1 MAEFP
6 KVLANR
12 VVQDEKAENSYTRR
26 MNIIINISRHISF
39 IVILLLLPAGMLAQN
54 KSTSPDKKADT
65 IKSLSATD
73 RHALYTGAG
82 YGSNMIYLGSTIS
95 QDQPYSYGNITYGFH
110 NKLFASVSA
119 VNLSKFDPLAAF
131 YIGGLSFSHVFNSW
145 FDISAGFYR
154 YEVDKRLTDTLFN
167 SFSYGDVTL
176 GIDWKLIYTKISYGS
191 IISNDPQGYLQINNS
206 RYFQTPD
213 FFRKK
218 VNISFDPY
226 VNLLFGTLLTSE
238 IINETSEI
246 TTVQQYVTPW
256 ASGGTGSGNGSGGGY
271 GHGSP
276 SDSGQGSSADTG
288 ASTTTTVTTTTT
300 VPTTTLSFK
309 NKFDLIEIE
318 FGIPVS
324 FNTDFMTIEA
334 EPGYVLPAYSDP
346 YFPGPKGFVFTLSC
360 FFKIF

>member
-1 MAEFP
+1 MYI
-6 KVLANR
+6 KL
-12 VVQDEKAENSYTRR
+12 
-26 MNIIINISRHISF
+26 NISERISF
-39 IVILLLLPAGMLAQN
+39 ILILLLLPAGILAQN
-54 KSTSPDKKADT
+54 NAASSLTKTDT
-65 IKSLSATD
+65 LKTASETD
-73 RHALYTGAG
+73 RHALYAGGG

-95 QDQPYSYGNITYGFH
+95 QDQPYGYGNITYGFH

-119 VNLSKFDPLAAF
+119 VNLSKFDPLASF
-131 YIGGLSFSHVFNSW
+131 YIGGLSLSHVFNSW

-154 YEVDKRLTDTLFN
+154 YEVDKTLTDTLFN

-191 IISNDPQGYLQINNS
+191 IISKDPQGYLQINNS

-218 VNISFDPY
+218 ANISFDPY

-256 ASGGTGSGNGSGGGY
+256 ASGSTGSGNGSGGGY
-271 GHGSP
+271 GHGSEP
-276 SDSGQGSSADTG
+276 DSGQGSPAGTG

-300 VPTTTLSFK
+300 VPTATLSFK
-309 NKFDLIEIE
+309 NNFDLIEIE
-318 FGIPVS
+318 FGLPIS
-324 FNTDFMTIEA
+324 FNIDFMTIEA

-346 YFPGPKGFVFTLSC
+346 YFPGPRGFVFTLSC

>member
-1 MAEFP
+1 MYI
-6 KVLANR
+6 KLYIT
-12 VVQDEKAENSYTRR
+12 Q
-26 MNIIINISRHISF
+26 HISF
-39 IVILLLLPAGMLAQN
+39 FLILLLLPSGILAQN
-54 KSTSPDKKADT
+54 KAVSPSTRTDT
-65 IKSLSATD
+65 IKSLSETD
-73 RHALYTGAG
+73 RHSLNTGAG

-119 VNLSKFDPLAAF
+119 VNLSKFKPLASF

-154 YEVDKRLTDTLFN
+154 YQVDKTLTDTLFN
-167 SFSYGDVTL
+167 SFSFGDVTL

-191 IISNDPQGYLQINNS
+191 IISKNPQGYLQINNS

-213 FFRKK
+213 FFKK
-218 VNISFDPY
+218 KANISFDPY

-238 IINETSEI
+238 IINGTSEI
-246 TTVQQYVTPW
+246 STVQQYVTPW
-256 ASGGTGSGNGSGGGY
+256 STGSTGSGSGSGGGN

-276 SDSGQGSSADTG
+276 SGSGQGSTAGTG
-288 ASTTTTVTTTTT
+288 TSTTTTVTTTTT
-300 VPTTTLSFK
+300 VPTTTFSFK
-309 NKFDLIEIE
+309 NHFDLIEIE
-318 FGIPVS
+318 FGFPVS

-334 EPGYVLPAYSDP
+334 EPGYVIPAYSDP
-346 YFPGPKGFVFTLSC
+346 YFQGPREFVFTLSC

>member
-1 MAEFP
+1 M
-6 KVLANR
+6 
-12 VVQDEKAENSYTRR
+12 
-26 MNIIINISRHISF
+26 
-39 IVILLLLPAGMLAQN
+39 LLLTYSGLAQN
-54 KSTSPDKKADT
+54 KAVSPNARTDT
-65 IKSLSATD
+65 IKSLPETD
-73 RHALYTGAG
+73 RHSLYTGAG

-95 QDQPYSYGNITYGFH
+95 QDQPYGYGNITYGFH

-119 VNLSKFDPLAAF
+119 VNLSKFEPLASF

-154 YEVDKRLTDTLFN
+154 YQVDKTLTDTLFN

-191 IISNDPQGYLQINNS
+191 IISKDLQGYLQINNS

-213 FFRKK
+213 FFRNKA
-218 VNISFDPY
+218 NISFDPY

-238 IINETSEI
+238 ILNGTSEI

-256 ASGGTGSGNGSGGGY
+256 SSGSSGSGYGSGGSN
-271 GHGSP
+271 GHGST
-276 SDSGQGSSADTG
+276 SGSGQGSSTGTG
-288 ASTTTTVTTTTT
+288 ASTTTTGTTTTT

-309 NKFDLIEIE
+309 NNFDLIEIE
-318 FGIPVS
+318 FGLPVS

-334 EPGYVLPAYSDP
+334 EPSYIMPAYSDT
-346 YFPGPKGFVFTLSC
+346 YFAGPKGFVFTLSC
-360 FFKIF
+360 FLKIF

>member
-1 MAEFP
+1 MYI
-6 KVLANR
+6 KL
-12 VVQDEKAENSYTRR
+12 
-26 MNIIINISRHISF
+26 NISQHIFF
-39 IVILLLLPAGMLAQN
+39 IQILLLLPLGILAQN
-54 KSTSPDKKADT
+54 KAVSPNTRTDT
-65 IKSLSATD
+65 IKASGIPD
-73 RHALYTGAG
+73 RHSLYTGAG

-119 VNLSKFDPLAAF
+119 VNLSKFEPLASF

-145 FDISAGFYR
+145 FDMSAGFYR
-154 YEVDKRLTDTLFN
+154 YQVDKTLTDTLFN
-167 SFSYGDVTL
+167 RFSYGDITL

-191 IISNDPQGYLQINNS
+191 IISKDPQGYLQINNS

-213 FFRKK
+213 FFRNKA
-218 VNISFDPY
+218 NISFDPY

-238 IINETSEI
+238 ILNGTSEI

-256 ASGGTGSGNGSGGGY
+256 SSGSSGSGYGSGGSN

-276 SDSGQGSSADTG
+276 SDSGQGSPAETG
-288 ASTTTTVTTTTT
+288 APATTTVTTTTT

-309 NKFDLIEIE
+309 NNFDLIEIE
-318 FGIPVS
+318 FGLPVS
-324 FNTDFMTIEA
+324 FNTNFMTIEA
-334 EPGYVLPAYSDP
+334 EPGYVMPAYSDP